1 MINRKKDIKVGGERS
16 QMNRKKDKWEHW
28 EERLAEEEEE
38 NKYKD
43 NKFKQ
48 LQVRLK
54 RVKERK

>member
-54 RVKERK
+54 RV